1 MRQEDKW
8 KIMFVQL
15 MRYLCVG
22 GVAFL
27 VDFGMLVVFRELFSI
42 NYLYAASMSFALGLL
57 VNYGLCLKFVFSDRV
72 LSNQR
77 HEFLLFC
84 VVGLL
89 GLCLNAFLMWFLVSG
104 LGYGYIGAKLVS
116 ALFVLVFNFVLRR
129 QLLFNPISTLA
140 NRLQSWSHACVN
152 RVSN

>member
-1 MRQEDKW
+1 MQLEEKW
-8 KIMFVQL
+8 QIILVQL

-22 GVAFL
+22 GLAFV
-27 VDFGMLVVFRELFSI
+27 VDFGMLIIFKELFSV
-42 NYLYAASMSFALGLL
+42 NYLFAASIAFTLGLL
-57 VNYGLCLKFVFSDRV
+57 VNYGLCLQFVFSERV
-72 LSNQR
+72 LSNQG

-104 LGYGYIGAKLVS
+104 LGYGYIVAKLVA
-116 ALFVLVFNFVLRR
+116 ALFVLIFNFSVRR

-140 NRLQSWSHACVN
+140 KRLQSSSDACVN